1 MFHQHFNTSP
11 EPSRYLAVAF
21 GGLRY
26 PFTTEKRH
34 VFMGMDVSVKSG
46 GCQIEYED
54 QDPRIHGIF
63 LTELAKYGA
72 PSKMAKFIDETRALY
87 PRSTVPDRRGPR
99 KGERT

>member
-1 MFHQHFNTSP
+1 MVAGLLLISF
-11 EPSRYLAVAF
+11 AF

-54 QDPRIHGIF
+54 QDQRIHEIY
-63 LTELAKYGA
+63 LSELGKYGVT
-72 PSKMAKFIDETRALY
+72 SKMAKFIDEAPYLGRAAAAAAGNGHAR
-87 PRSTVPDRRGPR
+87 P
-99 KGERT
+99 